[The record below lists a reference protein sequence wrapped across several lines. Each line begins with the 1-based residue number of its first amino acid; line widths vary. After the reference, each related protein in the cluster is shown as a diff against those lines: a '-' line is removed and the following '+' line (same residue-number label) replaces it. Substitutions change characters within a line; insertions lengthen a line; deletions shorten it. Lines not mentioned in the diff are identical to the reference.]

1 MAQGAS
7 SPFHIVGK
15 LRVVESAAVV
25 FLRRR
30 RAKSDLLHLS
40 RFGASESARRIF
52 DGLDA
57 VDLASGGARW
67 EVLLGQNE
75 VINFVRSEPERRV
88 LQRYPGELKF
98 AGGNLDPGESFEQAA
113 RRELEEEF
121 LGPADLSLPGSAV
134 LRPLCVKQ
142 TLPIR
147 SKSNILANFVA
158 LEAENPWLRA
168 LDDVRPANARLQ
180 QRKAQFLAMVAEGRV
195 PATEAAREA
204 VAPEVRRLTWVPLS
218 EAIFLMLSTMSE
230 SAAEVFVDGWQRDE
244 LRRLGVR
251 RRDPMFMSACVLLDV
266 AAYADEAALQRH
278 APVGEGAL
286 VAERARVQWL
296 FDGMTDADV
305 LLEGSRAKG
314 EPAEMIKSMPEV
326 LRLRAERGA
335 AALEESRL

>member
-1 MAQGAS
+1 
-7 SPFHIVGK
+7 
-15 LRVVESAAVV
+15 
-25 FLRRR
+25 
-30 RAKSDLLHLS
+30 
-40 RFGASESARRIF
+40 
-52 DGLDA
+52 
-57 VDLASGGARW
+57 
-67 EVLLGQNE
+67 
-75 VINFVRSEPERRV
+75 
-88 LQRYPGELKF
+88 
-98 AGGNLDPGESFEQAA
+98 
-113 RRELEEEF
+113 
-121 LGPADLSLPGSAV
+121 
-134 LRPLCVKQ
+134 
-142 TLPIR
+142 
-147 SKSNILANFVA
+147 
-158 LEAENPWLRA
+158 
-168 LDDVRPANARLQ
+168 
-180 QRKAQFLAMVAEGRV
+180 
-195 PATEAAREA
+195 
-204 VAPEVRRLTWVPLS
+204 
-218 EAIFLMLSTMSE
+218 MSE